1 MIQDSVVLQSGVYL
15 DVSRRTNQRWRGRV
29 ASLTRDVNVICQALL
44 RPKGTGLV
52 DADVD
57 LF

>member
-1 MIQDSVVLQSGVYL
+1 MIQDSVVLQSSVYIH
-15 DVSRRTNQRWRGRV
+15 VSRRTNQRWRGRV
-29 ASLTRDVNVICQALL
+29 APLTSDVNVTCQALL
-44 RPKGTGLV
+44 RPKRTGLV